1 MVTPM
6 LPPTSGSPSFE
17 SISRELLSRKS
28 KRSSLNSYASAY
40 SALHLALARENAAYL
55 GAYTL
60 GLVPTRFHVEWQ
72 ELCSAYDRLI
82 LFGPIDHG
90 KSQQLSVLRP
100 LWELGENPNQSIAL
114 ISETATMAVKWLG
127 RIKANIESNP
137 YLQEVYPKL
146 QPSVRR
152 GRWEHWHHNSILVEW
167 DQYFSWREKDFS
179 IEALG
184 VGGAMMGAR
193 FDIALLDDCI
203 TRRNALTP
211 GGRANVRGWIKDTL
225 LGRMKPGGRV
235 WMTNNAWHVDD
246 AGHVFEREESE
257 VWKVVR
263 YAAGEGV
270 CVWPERWPQAR
281 LEAKL
286 LELGEL
292 EYARQLLNIALSD
305 STGLLPLEAAR
316 DCQAKCDDPPG
327 WWGGEHSSEDFR
339 YVVAGL
345 DLGGTDKVT
354 GSPSAVAVV
363 GIGKRDNLKHLAHM
377 RTGNWLGIELLRQI
391 VDVQRAHRPR
401 EWVVETNAVQL
412 HLASMIR
419 DPELMRAAGATQEE
433 ARSIRVF
440 GQYTTAQAK
449 TEATWGIRGMG
460 NDLDA
465 RRWRFPQGQREV
477 AELLRSIGSYSL
489 ASHTGDRLI
498 ALWLAD
504 LRLRGYAG
512 IFALKATSR

>member
-1 MVTPM
+1 MWD
-6 LPPTSGSPSFE
+6 LQ
-17 SISRELLSRKS
+17 RAAARLS
-28 KRSSLNSYASAY
+28 
-40 SALHLALARENAAYL
+40 AAYL
-55 GAYTL
+55 GAYIL
-60 GLVPTRFHVEWQ
+60 DLIPTPFHVEWH
-72 ELCSAYDRLI
+72 ELRRLHDRLI

-90 KSQQLSVLRP
+90 KSQQLSVLGP
-100 LWELGENPNQSIAL
+100 LYDLGENPNQSIAI
-114 ISETATMAVKWLG
+114 ISETQTMSVKWLG

-137 YLQEVYPKL
+137 NLQEVYPRL
-146 QPSVRR
+146 RPSTRR
-152 GRWEHWHHNSILVEW
+152 GRWEHWHHNSILIER
-167 DQYFSWREKDFS
+167 DKYFSWREKDFS

-193 FDIALLDDCI
+193 FDVAILDDCI

-211 GGRANVRGWIKDTL
+211 GGRANVRGWIKEVL

-235 WMTNNAWHVDD
+235 VMTNNAWHIDD
-246 AGHVFEREESE
+246 AAHVFEREEPDI
-257 VWKVVR
+257 WKVVR
-263 YAAGEGV
+263 YAAGEGS
-270 CVWPERWPQAR
+270 CVWPERWPASRLQAVR
-281 LEAKL
+281 E
-286 LELGEL
+286 ELGEV
-292 EYARQLLNIALSD
+292 EFARQLLNIALSD

-316 DCQAKCDDPPG
+316 DCQRLCTDPVS
-327 WWGGEHSSEDFR
+327 WWGGQHTEADFR
-339 YVVAGL
+339 WLVAGL

-354 GSPSAVAVV
+354 GSPSSIAVV
-363 GIGKRDNLKHLAHM
+363 GQGTRDNLKHLAHM

-419 DPELMRAAGATQEE
+419 DPELMRAAGATPEE
-433 ARSIRVF
+433 AHSIRVF